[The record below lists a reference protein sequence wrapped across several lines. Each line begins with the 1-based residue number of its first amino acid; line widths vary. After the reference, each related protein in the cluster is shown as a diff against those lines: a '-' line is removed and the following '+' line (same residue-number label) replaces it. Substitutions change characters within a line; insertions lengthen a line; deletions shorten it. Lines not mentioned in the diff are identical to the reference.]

1 LSDPRIAGPA
11 KFSSSVIEGS
21 VNYFATVDAQS
32 PYAGATADKPYVIEA
47 QMSGNRASSA
57 APRSERRQLGTDQAS
72 SGRWMSLKLL
82 PALVV
87 FALDV
92 SDVSIT

>member
-1 LSDPRIAGPA
+1 MSDPLAGPA
-11 KFSSSVIEGS
+11 KFFSSVIEGS

-57 APRSERRQLGTDQAS
+57 ARRQLGTDQAS

-87 FALDV
+87 FTLDV